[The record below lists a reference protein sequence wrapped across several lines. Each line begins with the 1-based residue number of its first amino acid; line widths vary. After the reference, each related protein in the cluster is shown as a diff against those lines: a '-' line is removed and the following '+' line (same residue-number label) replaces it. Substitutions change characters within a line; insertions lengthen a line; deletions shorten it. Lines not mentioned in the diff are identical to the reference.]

1 VSFLIIVS
9 ACLYGVNCRY
19 DGKSSEN
26 AKIINAFKEDQ
37 IILVCP
43 EELGGLKTPRTPCEI
58 YKGTGKEVL
67 NGLCKVKSSKGEDF
81 TSYFIKGAEETLKI
95 AKTFDVKKAILKS
108 KSPSCGLN
116 TIYNGD
122 FDKTLVKG
130 NGVTAQLLINNG
142 IDVITENEIDEY

>member
-1 VSFLIIVS
+1 MIIVS
-9 ACLYGVNCRY
+9 ACLYGVNCRF

-26 AKIINAFKEDQ
+26 AKIIDAFKNDQ
-37 IILVCP
+37 VILVCP

-67 NGLCKVKSSKGEDF
+67 KGMSKVKSSKDEDF
-81 TSYFIKGAEETLKI
+81 TRYFVKGAEETLKI
-95 AKTFDVKKAILKS
+95 AKRFDVKKAILKS

-116 TIYNGD
+116 RIYNGN

-130 NGVTAQLLINNG
+130 NGVTAQILIDNG
-142 IDVITENEIDEY
+142 IDIITENEVG